1 MMEYVLDY
9 LVGKGVTAVNKA
21 EQEKLEKG
29 IRLFLQEKGI
39 KEGDNEPYYKR
50 YVASALSMVGTADL
64 KMYLIE
70 YPVISAIMQIVFE
83 WKADGK
89 IPSSRKEDLR
99 SCMKELYE
107 SGLGDRY
114 IPATEV
120 QMILA

>member
-1 MMEYVLDY
+1 MMEYILDY
-9 LVGKGVTAVNKA
+9 LDEKGVYAANQA

-29 IRLFLQEKGI
+29 IRLFLLEKGI
-39 KEGDNEPYYKR
+39 KEDDNDPYFKKYI
-50 YVASALSMVGTADL
+50 ASALNLIGTADL
-64 KMYLIE
+64 KMYLSE
-70 YPVISAIMQIVFE
+70 YPVISAIMQIVLE
-83 WKADGK
+83 WKADGR